1 MKKVINI
8 NFQGR
13 VIPIEETAYDILKSY
28 IESLRGYFSKEEGRD
43 EIINDIESRMA
54 ELFSYRLSR
63 GTTCITDENVN
74 EVITSIGRPEELE
87 EAEREQGTGSTF
99 EQTTGSSS
107 TSSNAGTTQEPG
119 AKQRSLY
126 RSQND
131 KILGGV
137 SAGLANYFGI
147 DPSIMRLIFVLFLFM
162 GFGFLLYIIL
172 WIVVPARVQV
182 NTVRKRLYRNPDT
195 KMIGGVAG
203 GIAAYLN
210 IDVWIPRIVFLSP
223 FILGV
228 IGSIFRRGWMHF
240 DPMPNFFFNGF
251 GGSLFVIYIVLW
263 IVLPQAHTSTEKMEM
278 RGEKVDLESIS
289 KTVKEDLE
297 NLKGRAEKVGGE
309 LRDRAMIVGQQVKTA
324 GTQFTAEAAPFVRR
338 TGSGAGH
345 AIGVLFKAFFLFI
358 AGVLVFA
365 LLMFM
370 IAVLFSGV
378 GAFPFKDFL
387 LEGVWQNLLAWST
400 LFLFLGVPI
409 VALLTWLVRRI
420 MGVRSNSNYLG
431 YTFGGLWTIGLIS
444 AILLGASLA
453 SSFRSRTSVR
463 ENVAVQQPSTGKI
476 WLKIAE
482 GNVKYYGSDW
492 FGFEGEMPFFSKNED
507 SITMSTV
514 RLKLIKSNDS
524 SYHVSVIKFSN
535 GKSPAVAERLAA
547 NVNFPIN
554 QVDSLLYL
562 PKGFTITP
570 MDKFRN
576 QQVLLIVEIPVGK
589 KIQVDRN
596 VDNFSHF
603 NVDIGYRRGWNGEW
617 DDRWDNAYYYN
628 GNIEYIMTSSG
639 LEDTNKKVERE
650 ETSRSKKEK
659 LKITIDEDGVETER
673 TTDSSDD
680 VRFRYK
686 SKRKAAI
693 DSIKTK
699 TTDSSK
705 AGTFGSNSSRSSKD
719 AHLLA
724 KATIENESMS
734 PLYPLLMVFQ

>member
-43 EIINDIESRMA
+43 EIINDIESRVA

-63 GTTCITDENVN
+63 GTPCITDEHVN
-74 EVITSIGRPEELE
+74 EVIASIGRPEELE

-99 EQTTGSSS
+99 DNTTGS
-107 TSSNAGTTQEPG
+107 TYTGTTGGSTQEPG
-119 AKQRSLY
+119 TKQRSLY
-126 RSQND
+126 RSEND

-162 GFGFLLYIIL
+162 GFGILLYIIL

-324 GTQFTAEAAPFVRR
+324 GNQFTSEAAPFVKR
-338 TGSGAGH
+338 TGSGLGH

-365 LLMFM
+365 LLMFL
-370 IAVLFSGV
+370 IAILFSGV

-387 LEGVWQNLLAWST
+387 LDGFGQNMLAWGT
-400 LFLFLGVPI
+400 LLLFLGVPI
-409 VALLTWLVRRI
+409 IALLIWLVRRI

-431 YTFGGLWTIGLIS
+431 YTFGGLWTIGWIC
-444 AILLGASLA
+444 AIMLGASIA
-453 SSFRSRTSVR
+453 SNFKSRTSVR
-463 ENVAVQQPSTGKI
+463 ENVTIAPPSSGKVL
-476 WLKIAE
+476 LKLTE
-482 GNVKYYGSDW
+482 GNVKYFGSDW

-507 SITMSTV
+507 SIMMSTV
-514 RLKLIKSNDS
+514 RLKLIKSNDAD
-524 SYHVSVIKFSN
+524 YHISVIKFSN
-535 GKSPAVAERLAA
+535 GKSPAIAERLA
-547 NVNFPIN
+547 NKIFFPVLQN
-554 QVDSLLYL
+554 DSIIYL

-570 MDKFRN
+570 EDKFRN
-576 QQVLLIVEIPVGK
+576 QQVLMVVEIPVGK

-603 NVDIGYRRGWNGEW
+603 NVDIGHRRGWNGEW

-628 GNIEYIMTSSG
+628 GNVEYVMTENGMKDTREFNEESESKRNRQEKLQMMKQRNG
-639 LEDTNKKVERE
+639 LEIDTIR
-650 ETSRSKKEK
+650 
-659 LKITIDEDGVETER
+659 DG
-673 TTDSSDD
+673 DD
-680 VRFRYK
+680 VQFRYRYK
-686 SKRKAAI
+686 KKPSL
-693 DSIKTK
+693 DSVKTD
-699 TTDSSK
+699 TTRT
-705 AGTFGSNSSRSSKD
+705 GTFGSNSSNRSRN
-719 AHLLA
+719 AEVIA
-724 KATIENESMS
+724 KASTENDLNS